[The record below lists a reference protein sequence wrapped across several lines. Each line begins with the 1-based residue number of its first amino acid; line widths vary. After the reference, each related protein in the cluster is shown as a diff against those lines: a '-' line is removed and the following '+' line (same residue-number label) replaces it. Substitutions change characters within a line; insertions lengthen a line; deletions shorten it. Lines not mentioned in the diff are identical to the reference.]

1 LSHTNWN
8 LLTSASRPV
17 SIAGV
22 HPLVVKL
29 LNNRGISDS
38 DQIEAFLSNDRRV
51 EVDPFTLPDM
61 DKAVSRIYQ
70 ALLSGEKMAIYGDF
84 DADGITA
91 TALLVQGLT
100 ELGGTVIPYIPRRT
114 AEGYGLR
121 TSAIEKLGNQ
131 GISLIITVDTGITAI
146 PEIEKAQKMGIDIIV
161 TDHHIPLNTL
171 PPARAVIDPK
181 RDDSTYPFHEI
192 AGVGVAFKL
201 LQALTKGNGRDYIA
215 KQSLD
220 LVAMG
225 TITDMVPLI
234 GESRYWVKSGLD
246 LINKT
251 QRLGLQELIRRTN
264 LQQGRLDEQ
273 SIGWIIGP
281 RLNAAGR
288 MDDATTSYQLLV
300 TTEAQEAI
308 SLAIELENK
317 NTERVKKTNEALK
330 KANEALLAEG
340 IDRSLLITGDEDF
353 PPGILGLVAG
363 RLTDKY
369 YRPVIVLRIGKETC
383 RGSSRSIDEFDLMA
397 ALKECQDLL
406 SKFGGHTRA
415 AGFNISTR
423 NLDEFKERIHNIA
436 RSRLDGLDL
445 RPHINIDAEV
455 SLSTFS
461 GNTFEQVQQ
470 LAPFGAGNPLPTFL
484 SRRVDLIDWR
494 TMGAQGEHL
503 KLKLKQGGII
513 WDAVGFNLGGYAEE
527 LTTLID
533 VVYNLELDRWNG
545 EERLRLTILDFSPSR

>member
-1 LSHTNWN
+1 LNHTNWN
-8 LLTSASRPV
+8 LPASTDRPV

-22 HPLVVKL
+22 HPLVVQL
-29 LNNRGISDS
+29 LRNRGISAPE
-38 DQIEAFLSNDRRV
+38 QIEAFLCNDKRV
-51 EVDPFTLPDM
+51 EVDPFKLPDM

-70 ALLSGEKMAIYGDF
+70 ALLSGEQIAIYGDF

-121 TSAIEKLGNQ
+121 TSAIEKLANQ
-131 GISLIITVDTGITAI
+131 GISLIITVDTGITAV
-146 PEIEKAQKMGIDIIV
+146 PEIEKAQKTGVDVIV
-161 TDHHIPLNTL
+161 TDHHVPLNML
-171 PPARAVIDPK
+171 PQARAVIDPK
-181 RDDSTYPFHEI
+181 RSDSPYPFTEI

-201 LQALTKGNGRDYIA
+201 LQALIKGNGKEYITR
-215 KQSLD
+215 QSLD

-234 GESRYWVKSGLD
+234 GESRYWVKTGLD

-251 QRLGLQELIRRTN
+251 QRMGLQELIRRTN
-264 LQQGRLDEQ
+264 LQQGHLDEQ
-273 SIGWIIGP
+273 SISWIIGP

-288 MDDATTSYQLLV
+288 MDDATTSYQLLI
-300 TTEAQEAI
+300 TEDAEEAL
-308 SLAIELENK
+308 SLALELDNK
-317 NTERVKKTNEALK
+317 NTELVKKTNEALV
-330 KANEALLAEG
+330 KANEALIAEG
-340 IDRSLLITGDEDF
+340 IDRPILITGDEDY

-383 RGSSRSIDEFDLMA
+383 RGSSRSIDEFDLVE

-406 SKFGGHTRA
+406 TKFGGHTRA
-415 AGFNISTR
+415 AGFNIPTR
-423 NLDEFKERIHNIA
+423 NLVEFKERIHNIA
-436 RSRLDGLDL
+436 KTRLDGLDL
-445 RPHINIDAEV
+445 RPHIDIDAEV

-461 GNTFEQVQQ
+461 GNTFEQIQQ
-470 LAPFGAGNPLPTFL
+470 LAPFGTGNPLPTFL
-484 SRRVDLIDWR
+484 SRRVEVIDRR
-494 TMGAQGEHL
+494 TMGAQGEHF
-503 KLKLKQGGII
+503 KLKLRQNGVT
-513 WDAVGFNLGGYAEE
+513 WDAVGFNMGSYAEE
-527 LTTLID
+527 LSSFID

-545 EERLRLTILDFSPSR
+545 DERLRLTLLDFSPSR

>member
-1 LSHTNWN
+1 
-8 LLTSASRPV
+8 
-17 SIAGV
+17 
-22 HPLVVKL
+22 
-29 LNNRGISDS
+29 
-38 DQIEAFLSNDRRV
+38 
-51 EVDPFTLPDM
+51 
-61 DKAVSRIYQ
+61 
-70 ALLSGEKMAIYGDF
+70 
-84 DADGITA
+84 
-91 TALLVQGLT
+91 
-100 ELGGTVIPYIPRRT
+100 
-114 AEGYGLR
+114 
-121 TSAIEKLGNQ
+121 
-131 GISLIITVDTGITAI
+131 
-146 PEIEKAQKMGIDIIV
+146 
-161 TDHHIPLNTL
+161 
-171 PPARAVIDPK
+171 
-181 RDDSTYPFHEI
+181 
-192 AGVGVAFKL
+192 
-201 LQALTKGNGRDYIA
+201 
-215 KQSLD
+215 
-220 LVAMG
+220 
-225 TITDMVPLI
+225 MVPLI

-423 NLDEFKERIHNIA
+423 NLDEFKERIYNIA

-484 SRRVDLIDWR
+484 TRRVDVIDWR

-513 WDAVGFNLGGYAEE
+513 WDAVGFNMGGYAEE